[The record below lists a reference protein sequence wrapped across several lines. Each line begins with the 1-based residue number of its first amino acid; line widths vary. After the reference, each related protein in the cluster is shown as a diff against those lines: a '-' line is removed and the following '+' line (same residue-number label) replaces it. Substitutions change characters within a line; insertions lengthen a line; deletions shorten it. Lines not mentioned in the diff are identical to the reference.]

1 MFQDRARSRLWRAVL
16 AVLVALL
23 VVGAPAGR
31 AQAIANGEDVRDGQ
45 YEFAVKLTDLGIPT
59 ADGGRRNSS
68 CSGGLI
74 SPHWVL
80 TAGHCFEDV
89 RGKRVSRPVAA
100 RTVATVGRADLTGRA
115 GFSAEVVAVRQ
126 HGEADVALARLDRA
140 VTGVVPLRVGR
151 ERPAEGQRVRLVGYG
166 FTRAGAEQTTLR
178 LQTGQF
184 RVTALDGGEMGVEG
198 TAPRPDTSACK
209 HDSGGPYFTGGAGGR
224 PAVVVGVVSRGPA
237 CPHSGADTAS
247 RVDAV
252 APWILSVIRADLAGP
267 GPLPSSAAT
276 HATPA
281 TAAVAA
287 PGEPAPSG
295 GAMPLLAGVLGAVV
309 LTVSLIAALTL
320 WARGQHRGSRRRP
333 SRLPGR

>member
-1 MFQDRARSRLWRAVL
+1 MREDRARSRLWRVVAAVPV
-16 AVLVALL
+16 VLLGAD
-23 VVGAPAGR
+23 APAGR
-31 AQAIANGEDVRDGQ
+31 AEAIANGEDVPDGQ

-115 GFSAEVVAVRQ
+115 GFSAEVIAVRQ
-126 HGEADVALARLDRA
+126 HGDADVALARLDRPI
-140 VTGVVPLRVGR
+140 TGVVPLRLAR
-151 ERPAEGQRVRLVGYG
+151 QRPAQGQRVRLVGYG
-166 FTRAGAEQTTLR
+166 FTSADAQRTTEQ

-184 RVTALDGGEMGVEG
+184 RVTAVDALELGVEG
-198 TAPRPDTSACK
+198 AAPRPDTSACK
-209 HDSGGPYFTGGAGGR
+209 HDSGGPYFTGGGSGQ

-237 CPHSGADTAS
+237 CPHSGADTAG

-252 APWILSVIRADLAGP
+252 APWILSVIKADLAR
-267 GPLPSSAAT
+267 PSAP
-276 HATPA
+276 PA
-281 TAAVAA
+281 KASRPAPVAA
-287 PGEPAPSG
+287 PGPGEPDTPR
-295 GAMPLLAGVLGAVV
+295 GAVPLLLGVLVAVA
-309 LTVSLIAALTL
+309 LTVSLIVALTF
-320 WARGQHRGSRRRP
+320 WARAQHRGTRRR
-333 SRLPGR
+333 SPGR